1 MTIDKDTVNDK
12 RTVLF
17 PYVEGKEIYNSIVK
31 VDFPTI
37 GYSGQYHVR
46 IKNNAISKKADAE
59 APTTPNNKKDAKPDI
74 NQADTATSNNKKADK
89 P

>member
-46 IKNNAISKKADAE
+46 IKIMRFLKSRRGSTNNTK
-59 APTTPNNKKDAKPDI
+59 
-74 NQADTATSNNKKADK
+74 Q
-89 P
+89 

>member
-46 IKNNAISKKADAE
+46 IKNNAISKKQ
-59 APTTPNNKKDAKPDI
+59 TRKHQQHQIIKR
-74 NQADTATSNNKKADK
+74 S
-89 P
+89 